1 MEIEKNTASDNYD
14 TVKSLIDKLNDFE
27 LKEKQQE
34 VDLKKRLSEMSKM
47 IATNSV
53 VMQKS

>member
-53 VMQKS
+53 AMQKS